1 MFVVALF
8 VASFFAGCS
17 SKSDSKAFA
26 ITGIILDENQSPV
39 EGVLVDA
46 GDYGTATT
54 NEAGIY
60 TFSNVKNGMVVAPS
74 KEGYHFEVKSKLI
87 TSSESNANFV
97 ASKEYDII
105 GKIENNGSGLA
116 GEVISF
122 SSLANPVSDNCVVT
136 SDETGSFVIT
146 GVAGKAVFEYS
157 FNGGVIRETATINNP
172 SVSLELSS
180 SIRLAFDFDDNGE
193 KADNISVK
201 IGENV
206 LNLDSDFEVQKSN
219 LKYNDKVEILSD
231 DYVFDTAV
239 FSLTKQ
245 YEYKTIKAY
254 RKYTAFGTVKSGNVF
269 LSNADIFVGGVCA
282 SSTDINGNF
291 EIENLSQSQTISVYC
306 RGLDFETFV
315 TTYSQNEIYFNGTKD
330 IVIST
335 DFDYQGYE
343 TLTFSNFEASSSN
356 NIDYTVYSVH
366 LGDVVEFSSQYY
378 HLDNSSVTVSES
390 DNYFVEGQVKFTA
403 TVNGLEDGF
412 TLLID
417 GEPADESDLVGLY
430 GEHTVSAS
438 YLNYVFTLCT
448 VSASK
453 STATLSYKIPY
464 SVTINVASADI
475 VLANATVTVNGQ
487 TYTTNSEGT
496 ITLSNLID
504 SQTVDI
510 SAEGYN
516 SVSKTLTATDSQ
528 ETKHINLT
536 YDISGYAKTGTLP
549 ASYVTIT
556 AGTANATTNENG
568 YFELSG
574 LSGAVTVVATKN
586 YYTFASNNVTSSGSV
601 NFNGTFKVFGT
612 LENDD
617 GKIVG
622 KTVTLLAYNDASGE
636 KTTTTDENGAFE
648 FTGLSEKYIL
658 TCAETT
664 SSEILQPLSYEII
677 GGGEYNFRSTGFSI
691 SGYVTT
697 GTTPIVGALVKA
709 GSSIAYT
716 DSIGKYS
723 FELLT
728 SECTVSVQKE
738 GYTFS
743 SPILVSEENDN
754 LNFTATYDVS
764 GVIKSGSQPV
774 SGVAVLV
781 NGSAVSELSSEDG
794 SFVVSGLTGSNN
806 KITFAKTG
814 LVFEDDLTVNE
825 PQTSA
830 NVSCKITATVAFKT
844 GTVDILS
851 VDYFVNSAKQG
862 TSDQSS
868 VTINAKFG
876 DILSF
881 EKTGYNFENITISF
895 ENNYVSNAT
904 YSVCGTALSGG
915 VILEGVLITT
925 NGASYTT
932 DMTGKFEIS
941 GLVGEVQI
949 VATKNGISF
958 APQTV
963 TGYNANLSFNGT
975 FTVNGT
981 VKVLGQTALSGVDVY
996 YKANKVATTDEN
1008 GDFEVA
1014 GVAGY
1019 YTLSFKKNGYTIP
1032 SIENKFGSQN
1042 FNVIAGYNL
1051 KLQVKSGTE
1060 VISGAKV
1067 DLYVEGSNIPTTS
1080 QTNSSGVVEF
1090 EGITKP
1096 ATVKVSKTGYDQA
1109 TSGTFNDYTV
1119 YDFDLT
1125 YSVTLVFSGVTDVI
1139 VTANGKSE
1147 QSVSSTHKIT
1157 GLRGKTTITLSK
1169 NHADFGDYS
1178 EFEVSAP
1185 TTIENISCSLSYDIY
1200 GYVKSK
1206 SSNIPVNGVSL
1217 KIGTKT
1223 ILTDE
1228 NGYFAFTG
1236 VAGTLQIK
1244 DDGLSSYIANVDH
1257 DGDYS
1262 SSFKLTETEFAMFLV
1277 NRGYKNL
1284 DGAKSVQIYA
1294 NGIVE
1299 TNVGDIAGSQ
1309 YIASVYKRDT
1319 KGNILK
1325 ENLNNGTATAGID
1338 PNVALLVYY
1347 DSATGTTKYQ
1357 KHQNVSVSGTT
1368 NISVYYKKQTSLSTQ
1383 SVNIPT
1389 ASFDPADLITSSPN
1403 DIKGTFG
1410 STPFE
1415 YSSASNTGA
1424 SCSSVSFDGNY
1435 YTFKLELSTNQP
1447 SYKNQI
1453 SALSPGSTFNKF
1465 TKLHHYYKIDKNGW
1479 ILEINTDEEYN
1490 ISQKVGITV
1499 SPDVYSD
1506 IVYKFYTT
1514 NTNTEIADI
1523 DASSASAIASSLAL
1537 SAQTIA
1543 GAEPASLSSFD
1554 VVTKVIYG

>member
-26 ITGIILDENQSPV
+26 ITGIILDENQAPV

-54 NEAGIY
+54 NEAGEY
-60 TFSNVKNGMVVAPS
+60 TFSNVKNGMVIAPS

-87 TSSESNANFV
+87 TSSASNANFV
-97 ASKEYDII
+97 ASKEYNIT
-105 GKIENNGSGLA
+105 GKIENNGCGLS

-122 SSLANPVSDNCVVT
+122 SSLANPVSNNCVVT

-146 GVAGKAVFEYS
+146 GVAGKAVFEYY
-157 FNGGVIRETATINNP
+157 FNGGIIRETATINNP
-172 SVSLELSS
+172 TVSLELSS
-180 SIRLAFDFDDNGE
+180 SLRLAFEFDDNGE
-193 KADNISVK
+193 KADDISVK

-206 LNLDSDFEVQKSN
+206 LNLDSDFEVQRSN
-219 LKYNDKVEILSD
+219 LKFNDKVEILSD

-254 RKYTAFGTVKSGNVF
+254 RKYTAFGSVKSGNVF
-269 LSNADIFVGGVCA
+269 LSNADIFVDGVCA

-291 EIENLSQSQTISVYC
+291 EVENLSQSQTISVYC

-330 IVIST
+330 IVLST

-356 NIDYTVYSVH
+356 KINYTVYDVH

-390 DNYFVEGQVKFTA
+390 DNYFVTGQVKFTA
-403 TVNGLEDGF
+403 TVNGLENGF

-417 GEPADESDLVGLY
+417 GKPADEDDLVGLY
-430 GEHTVSAS
+430 GEHIVSAS
-438 YLNYVFTLCT
+438 YLNYCFTSST
-448 VSASK
+448 VSASR
-453 STATLSYKIPY
+453 STATLTYKIPY
-464 SVTINVASADI
+464 SVTVVVASGDI
-475 VLANATVTVNGQ
+475 VLSNATATVGGK
-487 TYTTNSEGT
+487 TYTANNEGT
-496 ITLSNLID
+496 ITLSNLVD
-504 SQTVDI
+504 SVMVTV

-516 SVSKTLTATDSQ
+516 SVNQTLTATDSQ
-528 ETKHINLT
+528 EAKQINLT

-556 AGTANATTNENG
+556 AGTASATTNENG

-574 LSGAVTVVATKN
+574 LSGAVTVVATKDN
-586 YYTFASNNVTSSGSV
+586 YTFASNNVSSSV
-601 NFNGTFKVFGT
+601 LVNISGTFKIFGT
-612 LENDD
+612 LENDN
-617 GKIVG
+617 GKIAG
-622 KTVTLLAYNDASGE
+622 RTVTLLSYSGSSGD
-636 KTTTTDENGAFE
+636 KTTSTDENGYFE
-648 FTGLSEKYIL
+648 FTGLSEKYTL
-658 TCAETT
+658 TSADTT
-664 SSEILQPLSYEII
+664 SSVILQPVSYVIVS
-677 GGGEYNFRSTGFSI
+677 GGEYNFRSTGFSI
-691 SGYVTT
+691 SGYVKTDEI
-697 GTTPIVGALVKA
+697 PIVGALVKA
-709 GSSIAYT
+709 GSAIAYT
-716 DSIGKYS
+716 DSTGKYS

-728 SECTVSVQKE
+728 SECSVSAQKE

-743 SPILVSEENDN
+743 SPILVSEDNDN
-754 LNFTATYDVS
+754 LNFTATYAVS
-764 GVIKSGSQPV
+764 GIIKSGSQAV
-774 SGVAVLV
+774 SGVTVLV

-794 SFVVSGLTGSNN
+794 SFVVSGLAGQN

-814 LVFEDDLTVNE
+814 LVFDSGLNISE

-830 NVSCKITATVAFKT
+830 NISCKITATVAFKT
-844 GTVDILS
+844 GNVDIS
-851 VDYFVNSAKQG
+851 GVDFFVNSAKQG
-862 TSDQSS
+862 TSEQAS
-868 VTINAKFG
+868 VTVNASFG

-895 ENNYVSNAT
+895 NNNYVSNAT
-904 YSVCGTALSGG
+904 YSVFGTALSDG
-915 VILEGVLITT
+915 VILEGVLITA

-963 TGYNANLSFNGT
+963 TGYSTNLTLNGT
-975 FTVNGT
+975 FTVAGT
-981 VKVLGQTALSGVDVY
+981 VKVLGQTPLSGVDVY

-1008 GDFEVA
+1008 GAFEVT

-1042 FNVIAGYNL
+1042 FNVSAGFNL
-1051 KLQVKSGTE
+1051 TVQVKSGDE
-1060 VISGAKV
+1060 IVSNAKV
-1067 DLYVEGSNIPTTS
+1067 DLYVEGSNIPVTS
-1080 QTNSSGVVEF
+1080 QTNSNGVVEF

-1206 SSNIPVNGVSL
+1206 SSNIAATGVSL
-1217 KIGTKT
+1217 KIGTKSV
-1223 ILTDE
+1223 LTDE

-1244 DDGLSSYIANVDH
+1244 DDGLTSYVANVDH

-1299 TNVGDIAGSQ
+1299 TSVGDLAGSQ

-1325 ENLNNGTATAGID
+1325 ENLNNGSATAGID

-1347 DSATGTTKYQ
+1347 DSATGTTKYN
-1357 KHQNVSVSGTT
+1357 KHQDVSVSGTT
-1368 NISVYYKKQTSLSTQ
+1368 NISVYYKQQTSLSTQ
-1383 SVNIPT
+1383 SVSIPT
-1389 ASFDPADLITSSPN
+1389 ASFDPANLITSSPS

-1499 SPDVYSD
+1499 SPDVFSD

-1514 NTNTEIADI
+1514 NTNIEIADI

-1543 GAEPASLSSFD
+1543 DTKPASLSAFD
-1554 VVTKVIYG
+1554 IVTKVIYG